1 MFMTSIFFY
10 IVQLNEPDPSIF
22 MEIERLK
29 SNDVIR
35 EQEEPNLPI
44 VLSSS
49 YETGILYKIYI
60 YINNL

>member
-1 MFMTSIFFY
+1 
-10 IVQLNEPDPSIF
+10 

-35 EQEEPNLPI
+35 EQKEPSEEPNLPI